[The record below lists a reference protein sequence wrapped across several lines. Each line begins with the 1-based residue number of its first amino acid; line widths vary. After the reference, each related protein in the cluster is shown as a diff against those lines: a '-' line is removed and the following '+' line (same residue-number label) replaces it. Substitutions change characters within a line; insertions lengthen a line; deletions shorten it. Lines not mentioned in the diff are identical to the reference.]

1 MVAKRTKLRNNATRA
16 LRARPANNFKRPQ
29 SARSILRTPNPNLGR
44 PQSAGGRRLS
54 FRRPISSST
63 NIKPRNSNEY
73 AREQAAVNQAVLRGV
88 TNQTYRSTAKNNAI
102 TNQRLANAQRQMQYY
117 IAQAMARGSSYSL
130 NNVIKTFNNQTKNN
144 QTKNIPRSIL
154 VRIYNEIMAFIRR
167 SFIPQNNQY

>member
-63 NIKPRNSNEY
+63 NIAPRKSNNW
-73 AREQAAVNQAVLRGV
+73 ANEQAATNQAVQRV
-88 TNQTYRSTAKNNAI
+88 NNPMYMSTVKNNAI